1 MTSDFSAK
9 VTLVTGGLL
18 GLLSVLLG
26 AFAAHGLSQVLSSSQ
41 LATWQTG
48 VSYQMYHAIVLLLS
62 GLWLRN
68 GGPGILKIAGLLFAL
83 GTLAFSGS
91 IYALVLTSATWLG
104 PVTPLGGLCL
114 ISGWLCLCWAG
125 IKETKSMFLKDKI
138 D

>member
-1 MTSDFSAK
+1 LEATVTSEFSAK
-9 VTLVTGGLL
+9 TMLVAGGLL
-18 GLLSVLLG
+18 GFLSVLLG
-26 AFAAHGLSQVLSSSQ
+26 AFAAHGLSHTLSSSQ

-48 VSYQMYHAIVLLLS
+48 VSYQMYHALALLFI

-68 GGPGILKIAGLLFAL
+68 SGPHILKTAGILFCI
-83 GTLAFSGS
+83 GTLGFSGS

-125 IKETKSMFLKDKI
+125 TRAAVRGDGE
-138 D
+138 

>member
-1 MTSDFSAK
+1 MTSEFAAK
-9 VTLVTGGLL
+9 IMLIAGGLF

-26 AFAAHGLSQVLSSSQ
+26 AFAAHGLSQTLSASQ

-48 VSYQMYHAIVLLLS
+48 VSYQMYNALALLLS
-62 GLWLRN
+62 GLWLLNN
-68 GGPGILKIAGLLFAL
+68 GPRILKTAGMLFCV
-83 GTLAFSGS
+83 GTLGFSGS

-125 IKETKSMFLKDKI
+125 VKAAARGDSE
-138 D
+138 

>member
-68 GGPGILKIAGLLFAL
+68 GGPDILKIAGLLFAL

-125 IKETKSMFLKDKI
+125 ITSVVRGDGE
-138 D
+138 

>member
-1 MTSDFSAK
+1 MTSEFAAK
-9 VTLVTGGLL
+9 IMLVAGGLW

-26 AFAAHGLSQVLSSSQ
+26 AFAAHGLSQTLSAPQ

-48 VSYQMYHAIVLLLS
+48 VAYQMYHALALLFS
-62 GLWLRN
+62 GLWLLKN
-68 GGPGILKIAGLLFAL
+68 GPRILKTAGLFFCV
-83 GTLAFSGS
+83 GTVGFSGS

-125 IKETKSMFLKDKI
+125 VKAAVPGDSA
-138 D
+138 